1 MNALVTSLNDLSD
14 EQLVVLAREKNEE
27 AFTRLVSRCSG
38 MLKSLSAKYCR
49 DFSESED
56 LVQEGLLGL
65 LSAVQTYH
73 SSANVAFRTYAY
85 ACARNRMVSAL
96 QRRNGERIQS
106 LDEEDELSDLIG
118 GTDPASLLVRQE
130 EIEQLNKRLRDGLS
144 VLEYRVLMARLS
156 GYSYREIAKCLNV
169 TEKAVDNAHQR
180 LRRKLTPA
188 LI

>member
-14 EQLVVLAREKNEE
+14 EQLVVLARQKNEE

-38 MLKSLSAKYCR
+38 MLKSLSANYCR
-49 DFSESED
+49 DVSESED

-65 LSAVQTYH
+65 LSAVQTYR
-73 SSANVAFRTYAY
+73 SSAEVAFRTYAY

-96 QRRNGERIQS
+96 RRRNGELVRS
-106 LDEEDELSDLIG
+106 LEEEDELSYLIG
-118 GTDPASLLVRQE
+118 DADPASLLVRQE
-130 EIEQLNKRLRDGLS
+130 EIEQLNNRLRDGLS
-144 VLEYRVLMARLS
+144 SLEYRVLMARLS
-156 GYSYREIAKCLNV
+156 GYSYREIAKRLNI

-180 LRRKLTPA
+180 LRRKLATT

>member
-1 MNALVTSLNDLSD
+1 MNDLND

-38 MLKSLSAKYCR
+38 MLKSLSAKYCH
-49 DFSESED
+49 DVSESED

-65 LSAVQTYH
+65 LSAVQTYRP
-73 SSANVAFRTYAY
+73 SAEVTFRTYAY

-96 QRRNGERIQS
+96 RRRNGVSVQS
-106 LDEEDELSDLIG
+106 LDEEDELPDLVG
-118 GTDPASLLVRQE
+118 GTDPASLVVRQE
-130 EIEQLNKRLRDGLS
+130 EIEQLNNRLRDGLS
-144 VLEYRVLMARLS
+144 SLEYRVLMARLS
-156 GYSYREIAKCLNV
+156 GYSYREIAKQFNI

>member
-1 MNALVTSLNDLSD
+1 MNAFVTSLNDLSE

-27 AFTRLVSRCSG
+27 AFTLLVTRCLG

-73 SSANVAFRTYAY
+73 SSNKVSFRTYAY

-96 QRRNGERIQS
+96 RRRNGAPMQS
-106 LDEEDELSDLIG
+106 LDEEDELSDFIG
-118 GTDPASLLVRQE
+118 DTDPASLLVQQE
-130 EIEQLNKRLRDGLS
+130 ETENLDKRLRDKLS
-144 VLEYRVLMARLS
+144 SLEYRVLMARLS
-156 GYSYREIAKCLNV
+156 GYSYGEIAMCLNV
-169 TEKAVDNAHQR
+169 TEKTVDNAYQR
-180 LRRKLTPA
+180 LRRKLAPA

>member
-1 MNALVTSLNDLSD
+1 MNALVTSLNNLND
-14 EQLVVLAREKNEE
+14 EPLVVLARENNEE

-49 DFSESED
+49 DLSESED

-65 LSAVQTYH
+65 LSAVQTYR
-73 SSANVAFRTYAY
+73 SSSEVAFRTYAY

-96 QRRNGERIQS
+96 RRRSGEQVQS
-106 LDEEDELSDLIG
+106 LEEEDELPDLIG
-118 GTDPASLLVRQE
+118 GTDPASLVVRQE
-130 EIEQLNKRLRDGLS
+130 EAEQLNKRLRDGLS
-144 VLEYRVLMARLS
+144 SLEYRVLMARLS
-156 GYSYREIAKCLNV
+156 GYSYREIANCLNI

-180 LRRKLTPA
+180 LRRKLAPI